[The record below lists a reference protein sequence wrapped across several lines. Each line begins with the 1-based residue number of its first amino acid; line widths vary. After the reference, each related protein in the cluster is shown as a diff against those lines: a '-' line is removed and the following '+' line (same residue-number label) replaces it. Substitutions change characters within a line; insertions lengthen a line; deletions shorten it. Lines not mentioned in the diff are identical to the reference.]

1 MSGAVKQVVRNVFET
16 IGEDVVKG
24 TAREV
29 GRAVVDIGKG
39 IVVEPFSHTDF
50 LKEVYGTREA
60 HPSHEQV
67 KNSNATPLDTDLLK
81 MRAQTK
87 QNDEAQMD
95 AIRQQFFSRVGQ
107 EGQQARQEL
116 DYEQRV
122 KAQQEIQ
129 QQQTQAQQAQQAMQQ
144 PQEEPMGKIR
154 KILGGKRPKGG
165 MRIQP
170 QNFERK
176 SNKGK

>member
-1 MSGAVKQVVRNVFET
+1 
-16 IGEDVVKG
+16 
-24 TAREV
+24 
-29 GRAVVDIGKG
+29 
-39 IVVEPFSHTDF
+39 
-50 LKEVYGTREA
+50 
-60 HPSHEQV
+60 
-67 KNSNATPLDTDLLK
+67 
-81 MRAQTK
+81 
-87 QNDEAQMD
+87 MD